1 MRYRPLLS
9 VIVIVGASLLPL
21 LILELALR
29 LFPVSTST
37 GATVL
42 DDRNPVFRYAPNQ
55 PYVFSEGWRFEIVN
69 TGRINNYGFVN
80 EQDYAKHAENGPV
93 VIIGDSY
100 VEAFMVPYQQTVQGR
115 LSRLLTHNRLVYS
128 IGVSG
133 AQLADYLAYA
143 EFARN
148 EFHPCAMVFIV
159 VGNDF
164 DESLAKYKAGP
175 GYHFEQVASTSDFR
189 LVRTD
194 YRPSPW
200 KNMIRYSALA
210 RYLWKTVGI
219 GHISEVVQQKLDTSG
234 RYVGNT
240 AATGSQERL
249 TDSQRAVDYFFRE
262 LSQRAGIPKSRIL
275 FVVDGVRPEVYSGSD
290 EGSEGSSYFHI
301 MRRYF
306 LTEAARQGYE
316 DIDMHPRFSARH
328 RRDGTKFEFAID
340 GHWNGFGHEEAAK
353 AIASSRTFQEIVTQ

>member
-1 MRYRPLLS
+1 MRPRPLLLL
-9 VIVIVGASLLPL
+9 IVIAGASLLPL
-21 LILELALR
+21 LILELALH

-42 DDRNPVFRYAPNQ
+42 DDRNPVLRYAPNQ

-93 VIIGDSY
+93 VVIGDSY

-133 AQLADYLAYA
+133 AQLADYLAFA

-148 EFHPCAMVFIV
+148 EFHPCTMVFIV

-219 GHISEVVQQKLDTSG
+219 GHISEVVQQKLGTSG

-240 AATGSQERL
+240 AAMVSQERL
-249 TDSQRAVDYFFRE
+249 TDSQRAVDYFLRE

-290 EGSEGSSYFHI
+290 EGSEGSSYFHM

-306 LTEAARQGYE
+306 LTEAARLGYE
-316 DIDMHPRFSARH
+316 AIDMQPLFWARH
-328 RRDGTKFEFAID
+328 RRDGTKFEFAND
-340 GHWNGFGHEEAAK
+340 GHWNGFGHEEAAE
-353 AIASSRTFQEIVTQ
+353 AIASSRTFQEIMTQ